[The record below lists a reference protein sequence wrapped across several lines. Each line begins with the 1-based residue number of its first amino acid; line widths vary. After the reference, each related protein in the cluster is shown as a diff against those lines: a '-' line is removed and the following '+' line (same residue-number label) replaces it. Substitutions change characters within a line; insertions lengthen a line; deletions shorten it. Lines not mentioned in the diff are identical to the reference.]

1 MVNMKAY
8 VAVLGGTGPAP
19 EPVST
24 WGRLARNRV
33 AGTGPRGK
41 RGPALPHRDIFER
54 VIHLSLAPKRM
65 KFFFKRY
72 LDYEKQHGTEKDVQ
86 AVKAKALDYV
96 EAKSSVPED

>member
-1 MVNMKAY
+1 MKLE
-8 VAVLGGTGPAP
+8 VGVLGDRGPAP
-19 EPVST
+19 EPESE
-24 WGRLARNRV
+24 WGRLARSRV
-33 AGTGPRGK
+33 TGDREE
-41 RGPALPHRDIFER
+41 RCPALPPRDIFER

-96 EAKSSVPED
+96 EAKSSVLED

>member
-1 MVNMKAY
+1 MWR
-8 VAVLGGTGPAP
+8 GTERQTLPCF
-19 EPVST
+19 
-24 WGRLARNRV
+24 
-33 AGTGPRGK
+33 
-41 RGPALPHRDIFER
+41 PHRDIFER

-96 EAKSSVPED
+96 EAKSSVLED

>member
-1 MVNMKAY
+1 MCR
-8 VAVLGGTGPAP
+8 GT
-19 EPVST
+19 ERQT
-24 WGRLARNRV
+24 
-33 AGTGPRGK
+33 
-41 RGPALPHRDIFER
+41 LPCSSHRDTFER

-96 EAKSSVPED
+96 EAKSSVLED

>member
-1 MVNMKAY
+1 MGKVSQEPC
-8 VAVLGGTGPAP
+8 GGT
-19 EPVST
+19 ERQT
-24 WGRLARNRV
+24 C
-33 AGTGPRGK
+33 
-41 RGPALPHRDIFER
+41 PALPHRDIFER

-96 EAKSSVPED
+96 EAKSSVLED